1 MKELKTKIVNP
12 STGKIIE
19 GNIVK
24 IKSPLDL
31 SHNIELSDGTILNF
45 NLVVSR
51 IVRVPDQYDN
61 DGNPFY
67 IMQSS
72 NVLAVINSP
81 DNLRK
86 DIE

>member
-19 GNIVK
+19 GNIVE
-24 IKSPLDL
+24 IKNPLDL